1 MAAKKQDFT
10 SICKDIEQGLFAPVY
25 LLHGEEAY
33 FIDQI
38 TDLLLN
44 NVLTEE
50 EKDFNLTQFY
60 GADISNVGEVISACR
75 RYPMMAEKQLVMLR
89 EVQSFDN
96 RGQQLENLSLYINH
110 PLDSTVFV
118 IICKNKSMTGK
129 LPKIVSENGGVVYE
143 SKKIRDYELP
153 KVVEPLIDDLG
164 LKIDSNA
171 LRILCESIGSDL
183 SRIFHEINKL
193 RLNLKG
199 NKITSDDV
207 TAHIGISK
215 DFNTWELQSAI
226 GAKDFFKVEMI
237 RRYFAANPKASP
249 LVVTLSV
256 LFGFFTNIM
265 LAHYCKD
272 KSVNGLMSE
281 LKISYPQAKDLAVSV
296 KNYNAWKTME
306 NISLIR
312 DYDARCKGARNVTLS
327 DSEALQELLYQL
339 MH

>member
-256 LFGFFTNIM
+256 LFVFFTNIM

-312 DYDARCKGARNVTLS
+312 DFDARCKGARNVTLS

>member
-312 DYDARCKGARNVTLS
+312 DFDARCKGARNVTLS